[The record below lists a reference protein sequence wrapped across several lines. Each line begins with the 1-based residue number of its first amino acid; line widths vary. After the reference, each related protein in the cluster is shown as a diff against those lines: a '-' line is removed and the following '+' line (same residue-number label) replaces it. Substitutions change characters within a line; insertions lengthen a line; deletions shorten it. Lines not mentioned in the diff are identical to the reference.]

1 MSWHSAASTTH
12 TITQGIQPFGRIRVS
27 PRTAYL
33 GLALLAAAGLALLY
47 AIDPRQPGRFPV
59 CPFLGLTGCYCPGC
73 GTLRSL
79 HVLLHGDV
87 VSALGYNPLAVLSL
101 PFIVY
106 SYVAGAARAFSIPAP
121 RPVFV
126 HHRLIWALFAG
137 VVSFWVL
144 RNIPIEPLTALA
156 P

>member
-1 MSWHSAASTTH
+1 MSAQTNYTLLPTGGYRLPQRAWYIA
-12 TITQGIQPFGRIRVS
+12 
-27 PRTAYL
+27 
-33 GLALLAAAGLALLY
+33 LALLAAAGLAALY
-47 AIDPRQPGRFPV
+47 TVDPRQPGRFPV
-59 CPFLGLTGCYCPGC
+59 CPFLGLTGCFCPGC

-79 HVLLHGDV
+79 HMLLHGDL
-87 VSALGYNPLAVLSL
+87 VSALGYNPLTVLSL
-101 PFIVY
+101 PFIAY

-137 VVSFWVL
+137 VIAFWVL
-144 RNIPIEPLTALA
+144 RNIPIEPLTVLA

>member
-1 MSWHSAASTTH
+1 MDSFGK
-12 TITQGIQPFGRIRVS
+12 TIALTSRNVLPIRGYSIS
-27 PRTAYL
+27 PRAMYV
-33 GLALLAAAGLALLY
+33 GLALLAVLGLAVLY
-47 AIDPRQPGRFPV
+47 NFDPRNPGTYPV

-79 HVLLHGDV
+79 HQLLHGNF
-87 VSALGYNPLAVLSL
+87 VSAFGYNPLAVLAL

-106 SYVAGAARAFSIPAP
+106 SYVTGAARAFRIPAP

-126 HHRLIWALFAG
+126 HHFWIWTLLVG
-137 VVSFWVL
+137 VIAFWIL
-144 RNIPIEPLTALA
+144 RNIAVEPLTVLA